1 MTRMTISLSSTTHRV
16 LKEAATHQGR
26 SMASIIEENL
36 QHSGI
41 GREESARE
49 IVARIGSKSRL
60 SPEKAMDLAVEE
72 TRLVRRG
79 S

>member
-1 MTRMTISLSSTTHRV
+1 
-16 LKEAATHQGR
+16 
-26 SMASIIEENL
+26 MASIIEESL

>member
-1 MTRMTISLSSTTHRV
+1 MTRLTISLSRTMHRA
-16 LKEAATHQGR
+16 LKEAATRQDR
-26 SMASIIEENL
+26 SMATIIEESL
-36 QHSGI
+36 QLRGI
-41 GREESARE
+41 GCEESASE
-49 IVARIGSKSRL
+49 IVARIRSRSRL